1 MKNQRMSDP
10 LTKKNLLQKLT
21 TTLILSGIMAFA
33 TIIFDATLA
42 LLITLEFPQAGFLEF
57 GLFFIWIVTS
67 VLVVR
72 RTGSIIYGVLAVAI
86 VSIIHSTFGLFLAE
100 LITRQRIPGF
110 LEPPFYINHEIQVNL
125 FIAIAIASLSGFIL
139 MKLQARNEE

>member
-1 MKNQRMSDP
+1 MSDP

-57 GLFFIWIVTS
+57 GLVSIWVGTS

-72 RTGSIIYGVLAVAI
+72 RTSSIFYGVLAVSI
-86 VSIIHSTFGLFLAE
+86 VSIIHSTLGLFLAE
-100 LITRQRIPGF
+100 FIAQRRIPGF
-110 LEPPFYINHEIQVNL
+110 LEPPYYINHEIQVNL

-139 MKLQARNEE
+139 VKLQGPK